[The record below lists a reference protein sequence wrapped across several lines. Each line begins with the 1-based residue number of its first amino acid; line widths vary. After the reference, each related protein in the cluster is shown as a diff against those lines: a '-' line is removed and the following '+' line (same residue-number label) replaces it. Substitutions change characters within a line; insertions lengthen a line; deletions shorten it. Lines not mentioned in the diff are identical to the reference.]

1 VSDQRFGVSSDP
13 LATERFGSGA
23 RVALV
28 HGFTQTG
35 RSWRTIVD
43 ELSARYEVVTVDLP
57 GHGRSAAI
65 DAADLDVA
73 GRRLVESVG
82 EATYVGYSM
91 GGRILLHAALQAP
104 ESVRSM
110 VLVGVSPGIQD
121 ERERADRRRADEALA
136 DRLLGVGGAPLL
148 ISEFLDEWLSQPLF
162 ADLPSASQGREA
174 REENSAAGLAAALRH
189 LGTGTQR
196 YAAGQLSHLSM
207 PILLVAGDRDA
218 KYRALG
224 DQLARVIGKNAT
236 TAVVA
241 SSGHAAPFEN
251 PRAFVSLLD
260 AWMRAHGR

>member
-1 VSDQRFGVSSDP
+1 MSDQRLGDSSRP

-43 ELSARYEVVTVDLP
+43 DLSGRFEVVTVDLP

-65 DAADLDVA
+65 EAADLDVA
-73 GRRLVESVG
+73 GRMLAESVG

-91 GGRILLHAALQAP
+91 GGRILLHAAFQAP

-110 VLVGVSPGIQD
+110 VLVGASPGIPD
-121 ERERADRRRADEALA
+121 ERDRADRRRADEALA
-136 DRLLGVGGAPLL
+136 DRLQGIGGAALP
-148 ISEFLDEWLSQPLF
+148 ISEFLDEWLSQPLL
-162 ADLPSASQGREA
+162 ADLPGASQSREA
-174 REENSAAGLAAALRH
+174 REENSAAGLAQALRH

-196 YAAGQLSHLSM
+196 HAAERLSDLSM
-207 PILLVAGDRDA
+207 PILLVAGERDA

-224 DQLARVIGKNAT
+224 DQLAGVIGENAT
-236 TAVVA
+236 TAVIE

-251 PRAFVSLLD
+251 PRAFLSLLD
-260 AWMRAHGR
+260 AWMREHGD